1 MSKRRANWFGQLPLT
16 RRIFAVNLLTIV
28 LLACGVLYLDA
39 FRNQLSEE
47 RLGLIHREA
56 DMSASVLAA
65 TPPAARDSVLLSLA
79 RSTGSRIRLFG
90 A

>member
-16 RRIFAVNLLTIV
+16 HRILAVNLLTIV

-47 RLGLIHREA
+47 RL
-56 DMSASVLAA
+56 AS
-65 TPPAARDSVLLSLA
+65 
-79 RSTGSRIRLFG
+79 FG
-90 A
+90 ARPK

>member
-65 TPPAARDSVLLSLA
+65 TPP
-79 RSTGSRIRLFG
+79 GSP
-90 A
+90 